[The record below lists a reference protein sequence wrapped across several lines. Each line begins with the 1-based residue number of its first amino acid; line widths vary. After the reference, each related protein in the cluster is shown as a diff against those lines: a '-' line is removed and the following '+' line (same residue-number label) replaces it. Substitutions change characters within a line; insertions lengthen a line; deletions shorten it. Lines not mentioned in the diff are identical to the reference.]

1 MMLAIIEKKNVKNM
15 RLSNIKAALG
25 AAAVALP
32 LLFSNALLAAPADE
46 IKILMEAG
54 RTADAYAF
62 GKQHPEALGDPAF
75 DFFYGI
81 ASIDTGHAGEGVLA
95 LERYLLNF
103 PDNVSARL
111 QLARGYFALGEDAR
125 SREEFSGI
133 LKQNPS
139 SDVAATIERYLDAI
153 RLRET
158 RYRTSSGAFVEL
170 GIGYD
175 GNVNGGVAG
184 ANITLPGLGPVIIA
198 QLGVQKEDG
207 FGWLAAGGYVS
218 HPVAPGVALFGNGQ
232 VDSKLNFSESM
243 FDQSNLNLSG
253 GVSYRQEQSLYRLGA
268 NFTNVWVDEN
278 DFRSTY
284 GATGEWLYQVDQQQ
298 SVGLIGQYARLD
310 YSGNQSPRDANYWGA
325 IGTYRKLFNHPWQ
338 PILSLALTAGTED
351 TVTNRPDL
359 VRNLYGGRIAVSFT
373 PQAKWG
379 ASLAYGHLRSDY
391 KGVDPF
397 FGVTRKDKY
406 NAVDAAVTYLY
417 TKNLSFKGEVLLSKN
432 RSNIALF
439 AYPRDIAAFKVRYE
453 FQ

>member
-1 MMLAIIEKKNVKNM
+1 M
-15 RLSNIKAALG
+15 RLSKFGAALG
-25 AAAVALP
+25 VAVVALQ
-32 LLFSNALLAAPADE
+32 LLFSNVSLAAPADE
-46 IKILMEAG
+46 IKTLMEAG

-62 GKQHPEALGDPAF
+62 GKNHPEALGEPAF

-81 ASIDTGHAGEGVLA
+81 AAIDTGHAGEGVLA

-125 SREEFSGI
+125 AREEFSGVLQ
-133 LKQNPS
+133 LKPPAN
-139 SDVAATIERYLDAI
+139 VVATIERYLDAV

-158 RYRTSSGAFVEL
+158 RYRTSSGAFVEA
-170 GIGYD
+170 GVGYD
-175 GNVNGGVAG
+175 SNVNGGVASS
-184 ANITLPGLGPVIIA
+184 NITLPGLGPVIVA
-198 QLGVQKEDG
+198 STGTKQSDG
-207 FGWLAAGGYVS
+207 FGWLAAGGYLS

-232 VDSKLNFSESM
+232 VDSKLNFSEHT
-243 FDQSNLNLSG
+243 FDQANLNLSG

-268 NFTNVWVDEN
+268 NFTNVWVDDN

-284 GATGEWLYQVDQQQ
+284 GATGEWLYQIDQQQ

-325 IGTYRKLFNHPWQ
+325 IGTYRKLFNHAWQ
-338 PILSLALTAGTED
+338 PILSVALTAGTED

-359 VRNLYGGRIAVSFT
+359 VRNIYGGRIAVSFT

-379 ASLAYGHLRSDY
+379 ASLAYGYLQSDY
-391 KGVDPF
+391 KGVDPL

-406 NAVDAAVTYLY
+406 DAVDAAVTYLY
-417 TKNLSFKGEVLLSKN
+417 TKNLSFKGEVLYSKN

-439 AYPRDIAAFKVRYE
+439 AYPRNIAAFKVRYE